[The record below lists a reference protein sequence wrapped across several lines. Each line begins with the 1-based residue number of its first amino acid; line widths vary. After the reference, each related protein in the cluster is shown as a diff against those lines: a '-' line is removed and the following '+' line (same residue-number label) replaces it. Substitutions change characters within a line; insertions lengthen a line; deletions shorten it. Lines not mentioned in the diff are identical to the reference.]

1 MSTPPVIPG
10 LGSSGGFEMVLEAR
24 SDASYADLQRAADTL
39 LYYASQR
46 KEISGLSSSIQNSI
60 PQLYFDVDQDKAQ
73 MLGVKIADI
82 FQRSK
87 HLRGRSM

>member
-1 MSTPPVIPG
+1 MEEIREELKKYPESKVYLSTPPVIPG

-46 KEISGLSSSIQNSI
+46 K
-60 PQLYFDVDQDKAQ
+60 
-73 MLGVKIADI
+73 
-82 FQRSK
+82 R
-87 HLRGRSM
+87 

>member
-1 MSTPPVIPG
+1 MEEIREELKKYPESKIYLSTPPVIPG

-46 KEISGLSSSIQNSI
+46 KR
-60 PQLYFDVDQDKAQ
+60 DKRFI
-73 MLGVKIADI
+73 V
-82 FQRSK
+82 FYSK
-87 HLRGRSM
+87 RYTSALF